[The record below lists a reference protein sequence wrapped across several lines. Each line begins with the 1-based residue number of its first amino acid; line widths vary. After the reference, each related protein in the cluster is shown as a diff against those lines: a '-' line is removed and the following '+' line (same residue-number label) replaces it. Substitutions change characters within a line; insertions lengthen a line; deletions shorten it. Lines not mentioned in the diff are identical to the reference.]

1 MLRADVS
8 DFVGSAEMMHG
19 ELVIRKDAKRKHP
32 NVIKTH
38 SNSFVLV
45 AAMVACALGLL
56 GFFVVCVVELVKAM
70 A

>member
-1 MLRADVS
+1 
-8 DFVGSAEMMHG
+8 MMHG
-19 ELVIRKDAKRKHP
+19 ELVIRKDSKRKHP

>member
-1 MLRADVS
+1 
-8 DFVGSAEMMHG
+8 MMHG